1 MASFSLIC
9 SVALCITL
17 FLREP
22 TERRRRIDHG
32 ERCIEVPVWIARDEG
47 VATAGLSGGIGS
59 EGPGG
64 RVRTTFYVDMP
75 DLQVALDRATQLG
88 GKLASAP
95 MTIPGTSISLAQ
107 FTDPD
112 GNLVGLVK
120 GMS

>member
-1 MASFSLIC
+1 MSQSIIHFEIMGSDPGKSQTFYADLFGWKLGAAQPELGNYAMVDGAS
-9 SVALCITL
+9 
-17 FLREP
+17 
-22 TERRRRIDHG
+22 
-32 ERCIEVPVWIARDEG
+32 
-47 VATAGLSGGIGS
+47 AGLSGGIGS

-64 RVRTTFYVDMP
+64 RIRTTFYVDVP
-75 DLQVALDRATQLG
+75 DLQAALDRAVQLG
-88 GKLASAP
+88 GKVASPP

>member
-1 MASFSLIC
+1 MSNRVIHFEIMGSDATKSQQFNADMFGWKLGAPAPELGNY
-9 SVALCITL
+9 ALV
-17 FLREP
+17 
-22 TERRRRIDHG
+22 DSSS
-32 ERCIEVPVWIARDEG
+32 
-47 VATAGLSGGIGS
+47 AGLSGGIGC

-64 RVRTTFYVDMP
+64 RKRTTFYVDVP
-75 DLQVALDRATQLG
+75 DLQAALDRATQLG
-88 GKLASAP
+88 GTVTSPP

>member
-1 MASFSLIC
+1 MSNRIIHFEIMGSDAGKSQKFYADMFGWQLG
-9 SVALCITL
+9 
-17 FLREP
+17 EP
-22 TERRRRIDHG
+22 TPELGNYAMADSSS
-32 ERCIEVPVWIARDEG
+32 
-47 VATAGLSGGIGS
+47 AGLSGGIGS

-64 RVRTTFYVDMP
+64 RVRTTFYVDVA
-75 DLQVALDRATQLG
+75 DLQTALDRATQLG
-88 GKLASAP
+88 GKVASPP